1 MMLTI
6 PSAYISHWH
15 PRLFTSFVF
24 IEAAIDPYCGRG
36 ALFPWMKQTLRK
48 RESWPSRVQAETAL
62 LKNPSFRG
70 WDPRVMSRVL
80 EHGIYLCKN
89 GGIEEW
95 RLTTPKHQEAAT
107 VLRPSIK
114 DIDLKTGGMDDVTL
128 EERAQV
134 PDLDPSSWNPQGCC
148 RPEVQNMWNLL
159 PNVRPW
165 VMYINGGSSPYF
177 GDPKIREERAKLTGI
192 GVGGSGGIKLGTV
205 EQVVI
210 EGGPHTIPFDA
221 NLAKVTTHAAE
232 WIGREM
238 KRWANGEKKRRDEW
252 RNTPLE
258 EKQVVAK
265 GLLEAMEKRSPNK
278 SKF

>member
-1 MMLTI
+1 M
-6 PSAYISHWH
+6 
-15 PRLFTSFVF
+15 
-24 IEAAIDPYCGRG
+24 
-36 ALFPWMKQTLRK
+36 LRK
-48 RESWPSRVQAETAL
+48 RESWSSRVQAEAAL
-62 LKNPSFRG
+62 LESPSFRG

-80 EHGIYLCKN
+80 EHGIYLYKD

-95 RLTTPKHQEAAT
+95 RLTTPKRQEAAS
-107 VLRPSIK
+107 VVRLSIK
-114 DIDLKTGGMDDVTL
+114 DINLKTGGMDDVTL

-134 PDLDPSSWNPQGCC
+134 PDLDPSGWNPYGCF

-159 PNVRPW
+159 PNLRPW

-177 GDPKIREERAKLTGI
+177 GDPKMTKERARLTGT
-192 GVGGSGGIKLGTV
+192 GVGGSGGTKLGTV

-210 EGGPHTIPFDA
+210 EGGAHTIPFDA
-221 NLAKVTTHAAE
+221 NLAKVATHAAE

-258 EKQVVAK
+258 EKQAVAK
-265 GLLEAMEKRSPNK
+265 GLLEAIERSSPDE
-278 SKF
+278 SKL